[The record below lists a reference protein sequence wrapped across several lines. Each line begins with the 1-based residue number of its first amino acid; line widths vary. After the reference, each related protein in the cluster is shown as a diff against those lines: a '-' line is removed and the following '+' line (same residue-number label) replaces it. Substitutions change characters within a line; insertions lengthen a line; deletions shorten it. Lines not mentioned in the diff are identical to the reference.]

1 MFGQNPCRTSGPSE
15 GKGEVRKGT
24 LWDRNHD
31 VVGDGV
37 ETGAGCSYRTG
48 DTDRGRG

>member
-15 GKGEVRKGT
+15 GTREVRKGT

-31 VVGDGV
+31 VGDGV
-37 ETGAGCSYRTG
+37 ETGAGCSYRRG
-48 DTDRGRG
+48 DTDRGPG